1 MATATVIGL
10 GEAGALYARGLADAG
25 FEVHGYD
32 PFTQL
37 DDPAITQ
44 HADLAA
50 ALRPADLVI
59 TLVGARAARAVTEQV
74 LAALE
79 HTPLIA
85 DFNTGSP
92 ELKRELGE
100 AAAAR
105 GVPFVDVA
113 VLAPVPRDG
122 AKTPLMV
129 SGPEADRFVELFASV
144 GTEVESIGG
153 QPGDAAARKLIR
165 SAFMKG
171 LAGVIL
177 ESVGAGEAAGCGDWI
192 RGQIV
197 SELSGDASAFV
208 ERLIVGS
215 KQHAERRVH
224 EVEDASD
231 YLRAIGQPSWSTD
244 AAGQWLRRLRDEPD
258 GATATDTDADAA

>member
-1 MATATVIGL
+1 MAKATVIGL
-10 GEAGALYARGLADAG
+10 GEAGALYARGLAEAG
-25 FEVHGYD
+25 FEVHGFD
-32 PFTQL
+32 PFTRL
-37 DDPAITQ
+37 DDPAIAQ
-44 HADLAA
+44 HHELAD

-79 HTPLIA
+79 HAPLLA

-92 ELKRELGE
+92 SLKRELGTL
-100 AAAAR
+100 AAAQ

-113 VLAPVPRDG
+113 VLAPVPRAG
-122 AKTPLMV
+122 ARTPLMA
-129 SGPEADRFVELFASV
+129 SGHGAERFVALFAPV
-144 GTEVESIGG
+144 GADVESIGG
-153 QPGDAAARKLIR
+153 EAGDAAARKLIR

-171 LAGVIL
+171 FAGVIL
-177 ESVGAGEAAGCGDWI
+177 ESVGAAEAAGCGEWL

-197 SELSGDASAFV
+197 SELSGDAEAFV

-231 YLRAIGQPSWSTD
+231 YLRSIGQPSWSTD
-244 AAGQWLRRLRDEPD
+244 AAGHWLCRLRDETAPVEA
-258 GATATDTDADAA
+258 ATA

>member
-1 MATATVIGL
+1 MATATIIGL

-25 FEVHGYD
+25 FAVHGYD

-37 DDPAITQ
+37 DEPSITQ
-44 HADLAA
+44 HAELAD

-59 TLVGARAARAVTEQV
+59 TLVGARAAKPVTEQV

-79 HTPLIA
+79 HAPLIA

-92 ELKRELGE
+92 SLKRELGE
-100 AAAAR
+100 LAAAHGA
-105 GVPFVDVA
+105 PFVDVA
-113 VLAPVPRDG
+113 VLAPVPRAG

-129 SGPEADRFVELFASV
+129 SGQAAGDFLELFAPV
-144 GTEVESIGG
+144 GAAVESIAGA
-153 QPGDAAARKLIR
+153 PGDAAARKLLR

-177 ESVGAGEAAGCGDWI
+177 ESVGAAEAAGCGDWL
-192 RGQIV
+192 RAQIV
-197 SELSGDASAFV
+197 AELSGDADAFV
-208 ERLIVGS
+208 ERLITGS

-224 EVEDASD
+224 EVADASD
-231 YLRAIGQPSWSTD
+231 YLRSIDQPSWSTD
-244 AAGQWLRRLRDEPD
+244 AAGQWLRRLRDE
-258 GATATDTDADAA
+258 TATRPADAA

>member
-10 GEAGALYARGLADAG
+10 GEAGALYARGLAEAG

-32 PFTQL
+32 PFAQL
-37 DDPAITQ
+37 DDRRVTQ
-44 HADLAA
+44 HADLAE

-79 HTPLIA
+79 HTPLLA
-85 DFNTGSP
+85 DLNTGSP
-92 ELKRELGE
+92 ALKRELG
-100 AAAAR
+100 ALAGAQ
-105 GVPFVDVA
+105 GVPFVDIA
-113 VLAPVPRDG
+113 VLAPVPRAG
-122 AKTPLMV
+122 AQTPLMV
-129 SGPEADRFVELFASV
+129 SGPDAEAFVALFAPV
-144 GTEVESIGG
+144 GAEVESIGG
-153 QPGDAAARKLIR
+153 EAGDAAARKLIR

-192 RGQIV
+192 REQIV
-197 SELSGDASAFV
+197 AELSGDASAFV

-224 EVEDASD
+224 EVEDAAD
-231 YLRAIGQPSWSTD
+231 YLRSIGQPSWSTD
-244 AAGQWLRRLRDEPD
+244 AAGDWLRRLRDEH
-258 GATATDTDADAA
+258 ATTATNPADAA

>member
-10 GEAGALYARGLADAG
+10 GEAGALYARGLAAAG

-37 DDPAITQ
+37 DDAAVAQ
-44 HADLAA
+44 HDDLVE
-50 ALRPADLVI
+50 ALRPAELVL
-59 TLVGARAARAVTEQV
+59 TFVGARAARAVTEQV
-74 LAALE
+74 LGALAQLGGE
-79 HTPLIA
+79 HRPLLA
-85 DFNTGSP
+85 DCNTGSP
-92 ELKRELGE
+92 ALKRELGE
-100 AAAAR
+100 LAAAQTI
-105 GVPFVDVA
+105 PFVDIA
-113 VLAPVPRDG
+113 VLAPVPRAG
-122 AKTPLMV
+122 AQTPLMV
-129 SGPEADRFVELFASV
+129 SGAAADDFVARFAPV
-144 GTEVESIGG
+144 GADVESIGG
-153 QPGDAAARKLIR
+153 EPGDAAARKLIR

-215 KQHAERRVH
+215 RQHAERRIH
-224 EVEDASD
+224 EVEDASE
-231 YLRAIGQPSWSTD
+231 YLRSIEQPSWSTD
-244 AAGQWLRRLRDEPD
+244 AAGNWLRRLHAEN
-258 GATATDTDADAA
+258 ATVPADAH